1 MVFKKYLIIGII
13 VLIPNICL
21 YIGYKQ
27 YTKLNNKYKYAIE
40 NVKTYSLELNENKKY
55 SGELKLTI
63 GQLEYFRDSILNK
76 MDSLRKVLK
85 IKDKQLERLQ
95 YIQSD
100 ISKVDTIIVNDT
112 IFKESIKIDTLIQDD
127 WYSLKLDLYYP
138 NTIIINPIFKSSLY
152 VITSLHKETINPP
165 KKFFLFRWFQ
175 KKHKVIRM
183 EVVEEN
189 PYIKIKQSKFV
200 QIIK

>member
-1 MVFKKYLIIGII
+1 MIFKKYLIISII
-13 VLIPNICL
+13 VLIPSICL

-27 YTKLNNKYKYAIE
+27 YTELNNKYKYAME
-40 NVKTYSLELNENKKY
+40 NVKTYSLELNENKKN

-63 GQLEYFRDSILNK
+63 DQLEYFKDSVLNK

-95 YIQSD
+95 YIQSN

-112 IFKESIKIDTLIQDD
+112 IFKKDIKIDTLIQDD
-127 WYSLKLDLYYP
+127 WYSLKLGLYYP

-183 EVVEEN
+183 EVVEES